1 MFISLSFTRIAQAG
15 WKGNFINCFWNVCI
29 CLSVNVRKL
38 LHATWWISGKLCI
51 YWICILKQYI
61 SCSITMYLILAKNDY
76 TCWYKSYHDIWLIKS
91 MLWKMAC
98 NNLYLHPSTPLN
110 VEPFNECM
118 LPLRLWLDSCS
129 WRGVYIFVPTHGRI
143 WIPKPYVLGSFV
155 FSVIRW

>member
-1 MFISLSFTRIAQAG
+1 MIKLWVLFRIIGGIMFISLSFTRIAQAG

-76 TCWYKSYHDIWLIKS
+76 TCWYKSYHDIWLMKS
-91 MLWKMAC
+91 MLWKC
-98 NNLYLHPSTPLN
+98 HVIIYTYI
-110 VEPFNECM
+110 
-118 LPLRLWLDSCS
+118 LPLKLTSNHSMSACC
-129 WRGVYIFVPTHGRI
+129 H
-143 WIPKPYVLGSFV
+143 
-155 FSVIRW
+155 